1 MIGSSI
7 AHGGCASSK
16 KGGKCG
22 DDDRTRSGQPSAA
35 SFSFFPSNESSTDSK
50 VVWLCRR
57 IWIRFN
63 PDGGG
68 VDLEDKLEVLRDTIE
83 EQLNVIDN
91 EENEELVSIIK
102 LFY

>member
-1 MIGSSI
+1 
-7 AHGGCASSK
+7 
-16 KGGKCG
+16 
-22 DDDRTRSGQPSAA
+22 
-35 SFSFFPSNESSTDSK
+35 
-50 VVWLCRR
+50 
-57 IWIRFN
+57 
-63 PDGGG
+63 

>member
-1 MIGSSI
+1 M
-7 AHGGCASSK
+7 
-16 KGGKCG
+16 
-22 DDDRTRSGQPSAA
+22 
-35 SFSFFPSNESSTDSK
+35 
-50 VVWLCRR
+50 WLCRR